1 MTTGLIIVLYLTSLI
16 PGAPAPH
23 GPTIF
28 CKTCNSV
35 NDPAKCHVTA
45 SCREG
50 YCAMEVYNLHGVR
63 TYKLSCK
70 EHVSCE
76 NHHLIGKRFLSSL
89 GILECKECCHYTGCE
104 KHLCQHYPPVTTTHR
119 PTTTHLPT
127 TTHNPTSTTPK
138 PTFAITTNPETS
150 TLGRVDITVSMGTAF
165 TLGTSGSGACVD
177 IEDSHFQCSY
187 WKALGYCA
195 PDTVPGYQVSLLQ
208 CRKTCDLCDV

>member
-119 PTTTHLPT
+119 LTTTHLPT
-127 TTHNPTSTTPK
+127 TTHNPTSTTPT